1 MDIEQL
7 LGKYREIIPLYSQ
20 SRSYRTYLEEYKKSL
35 LSILMKEA
43 EKEGHKTGTS
53 QEREAY
59 ANQRYITHLETLS
72 NAVKDDEYNRYTV
85 RQLEMEIEIWR
96 TNQANNR
103 MERKA
108 YGA

>member
-7 LGKYREIIPLYSQ
+7 LVMYRAIIPKYSK

-35 LSILMKEA
+35 ISILMKEA
-43 EKEGHKTGTS
+43 EQGGHKTGTA

-59 ANQRYITHLETLS
+59 ANPRYISHLDTLAQ
-72 NAVKDDEYNRYTV
+72 AVKDDEFNRYTV
-85 RQLEMEIEIWR
+85 RQLELEIEIWR